1 MNWAM
6 EKSLLAA
13 YTPPLRNKVREPA
26 GSPTPF
32 GWAYPVL
39 DCAGVECGRRA
50 SANWGRGLRAPS
62 PCPYPQGGTLQAL
75 RASSP
80 QGEPLNL
87 FSLHSEGGEIR
98 KISHAEHRSSL
109 KSWFGAEIG
118 GGLASPPPCPLPMGQ
133 PFSPAR
139 RRTASLTQGS
149 QGALRRE
156 EERERSFFGKIEKRC

>member
-13 YTPPLRNKVREPA
+13 YTPPLRKKVREPA

-32 GWAYPVL
+32 GVGLP
-39 DCAGVECGRRA
+39 
-50 SANWGRGLRAPS
+50 GLRLCRGQVRLPGECRLGKGPADPFPLPLS
-62 PCPYPQGGTLQAL
+62 PRATLQAL

-98 KISHAEHRSSL
+98 KISHAEHRSSS

-118 GGLASPPPCPLPMGQ
+118 EGLCPPPCPLPRGQ

-139 RRTASLTQGS
+139 RRTAPLTQGS